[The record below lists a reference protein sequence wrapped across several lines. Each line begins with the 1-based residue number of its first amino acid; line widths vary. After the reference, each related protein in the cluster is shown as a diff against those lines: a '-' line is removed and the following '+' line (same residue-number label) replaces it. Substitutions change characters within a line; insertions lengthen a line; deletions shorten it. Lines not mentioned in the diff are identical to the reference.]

1 MDDQLKRRDTP
12 GHSANRGDSVH
23 RLRGSLLTLKSKGRY
38 VSRHQRLFRQSK
50 VYRSIIEG
58 QDISLG
64 GAMEVVDEPPQTRTH
79 DACAWLRGSSWG
91 VRTRYTS
98 KRCAQPDG
106 PPVRAWIRA
115 NRSSAYQ
122 GVPAHVPDR
131 GLAVRILKRVSE
143 PPSVPMACVLGPGL
157 RLIPPARMSF
167 SPNPPPTMLSI
178 PTAFPG
184 WGSSRLR
191 GTWTPAMEPSP
202 FIPQSEA

>member
-131 GLAVRILKRVSE
+131 GLAVRILKKDVRTAVGSNGVRARPGIKANPASE
-143 PPSVPMACVLGPGL
+143 NVVQPEPAPDDAVNSDGVPGMGIL
-157 RLIPPARMSF
+157 
-167 SPNPPPTMLSI
+167 
-178 PTAFPG
+178 
-184 WGSSRLR
+184 
-191 GTWTPAMEPSP
+191 
-202 FIPQSEA
+202 